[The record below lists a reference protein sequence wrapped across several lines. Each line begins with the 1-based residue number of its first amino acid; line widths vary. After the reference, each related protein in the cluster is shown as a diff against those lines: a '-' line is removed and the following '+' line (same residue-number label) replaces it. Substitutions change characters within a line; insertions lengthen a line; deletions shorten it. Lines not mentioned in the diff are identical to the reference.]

1 MSFSENVIAI
11 IKGIPKGKVISYG
24 QIAAIAGNH
33 RAARQ
38 VASILKKNSENQ
50 NLPWHRVVNSKRS
63 ISLTPSM
70 GGTIQK
76 ELLISEGIEF
86 TKKGTIIEK
95 EFFWNGPFLL

>member
-11 IKGIPKGKVISYG
+11 IKRIPKGKVISYG

-50 NLPWHRVVNSKRS
+50 NLPWHRVVNSRRA
-63 ISLTPSM
+63 ISLAPSM

-76 ELLISEGIEF
+76 ELLISEGIGF
-86 TKKGTIIEK
+86 TKKGTIVKK